1 MRRFGLELAE
11 RLPPKKLRLAKKERY
26 GAKASAKRRCGL
38 PDCNRSFEGVVASDQ
53 CSLFVGH
60 ELID

>member
-1 MRRFGLELAE
+1 MRWFGLELAE

-38 PDCNRSFEGVVASDQ
+38 SDCKGRSKVVASDQ